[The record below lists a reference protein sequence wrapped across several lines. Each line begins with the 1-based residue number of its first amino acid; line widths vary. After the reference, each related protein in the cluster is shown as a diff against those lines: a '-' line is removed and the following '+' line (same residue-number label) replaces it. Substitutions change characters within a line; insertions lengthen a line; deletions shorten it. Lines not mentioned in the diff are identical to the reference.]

1 MFISIVNLIFT
12 FEIDFLRTIKKYWF
26 LENFSFCNS
35 KIRKKLF
42 WIVHCL
48 LYFRFSKKESLGWK
62 ETMNLRRFEKKLLD
76 RGSF

>member
-12 FEIDFLRTIKKYWF
+12 FKIDLLGTIKKYWF

-35 KIRKKLF
+35 NI
-42 WIVHCL
+42 WIVYCL